1 MSNVAPPRLASQNIA
16 THDETTQSTSISNR
30 PSYEQ
35 ASTENSPVGPGPAR
49 IRKKRSSANVQN
61 VNQNR
66 GSASNSALDG
76 SSKASLST
84 NSTPNKAVRKGSL
97 RNVVR
102 KIFGRKAKAAEE
114 EEKNSTPTK
123 PPSRHGYTTSDPGVL
138 RPIPEQPP
146 PAAPQTF
153 ASGLNSN
160 PPQRTL
166 SAPLK
171 LLDPPE
177 LRRARS
183 PYAVEFPQSSKLKPL
198 DLGNPFHKEQREPRR
213 RATLP
218 SLIMDEKEAA
228 VLAKAIQ
235 VRSDDYKPEEYDGT
249 TNPYDDSE
257 IGVALSTPTRKQ
269 YRRSRSADDL
279 RRMVQ
284 SLQPVRER
292 TEEIKYWRQ
301 STAGSVLRH
310 PTPGMLEDDASD
322 HNEER
327 VVSPVSERQHDPFV
341 VDQVDTNTG
350 KVSPM
355 RDSPLMSR
363 PATAHQ
369 DQGYELENRVTRLE
383 NGLAT
388 FQNALERLTAQS
400 NRRTIIIDN
409 TTSPR
414 GSRENTPS
422 ILVNSLLDADYT
434 QGDYNQREYTYSPVA
449 ENPYADRHSRDDTTP
464 QPGQSRGDFHPSPGR
479 TYTALYSI
487 INHERSARR
496 NLESEVRALQQS
508 LSDMQYQLSRP
519 LIRQPT
525 SSYIRHPQTNSNYG
539 PQMTH
544 FRDHSYTSNALDPNM
559 PGQRLTSRFSLSNSL
574 TDSEAARLR
583 EARDGD
589 TEDDTGKSFDLY
601 QTPAEEQRQRLSQ
614 PISDGGMF

>member
-1 MSNVAPPRLASQNIA
+1 MSNVVPPRVASQNIA
-16 THDETTQSTSISNR
+16 THEETAQNSSTGNR
-30 PSYEQ
+30 ASYEQ

-61 VNQNR
+61 GTQNR

-102 KIFGRKAKAAEE
+102 KIFGRKAKAVEE

-171 LLDPPE
+171 LLDPLE

-235 VRSDDYKPEEYDGT
+235 VRSEDYKPEEYDGT

-310 PTPGMLEDDASD
+310 PTPGMLEDDVSD

-363 PATAHQ
+363 PAPAHQ

-414 GSRENTPS
+414 GSRENTTS

-434 QGDYNQREYTYSPVA
+434 Q
-449 ENPYADRHSRDDTTP
+449 DRHSRDDTTP
-464 QPGQSRGDFHPSPGR
+464 QPGQPRGDFHPSPGR

-525 SSYIRHPQTNSNYG
+525 PSYINRHPQTNLNYG

-544 FRDHSYTSNALDPNM
+544 FRDHSYASNALDPNM

-583 EARDGD
+583 ETRDGD
-589 TEDDTGKSFDLY
+589 TEDGTGKSFDLY